1 MSNLVPF
8 NEIENMAL
16 AVSKS
21 KLFGVNT
28 PEQAMSLMILCQA
41 EGLHPGIAMRDYHII
56 QGRPALKADAML
68 ARFQQAGGKVE
79 WKEYTDAKVTGVFS
93 HPSGGSLE
101 VSWSLQQ
108 AKAIG
113 IANKDNWKNYP
124 RAMLR
129 ARVVSEGIRSVYPGC
144 VVGVYTPE
152 EVQDFAPPVPQST
165 VKDMG
170 MAERVED
177 VLPTEVPSI
186 QEASGAFKLY
196 VPNSEEP
203 YAAFHTKEEWVSG
216 YAQMVFKIFNS
227 AKFTEEV
234 KEDKIAMLDKSNKDT
249 LSKLDT
255 FQKLKLR
262 TELVA
267 MGVPQGPKASKS
279 PSSVEPELS
288 EGTSSD
294 T

>member
-1 MSNLVPF
+1 MSAIIPF

-68 ARFQQAGGKVE
+68 ARFQQAGGKVD
-79 WKEYTDAKVTGVFS
+79 WKEYTNDKVTGVFS
-93 HPSGGSLE
+93 HPQGGSLE
-101 VSWSLQQ
+101 VSWSLAQ

-152 EVQDFAPPVPQST
+152 EVQDFAPSSPAPA
-165 VKDMG
+165 KDMG

-177 VLPTEVPSI
+177 VPATEIPDI
-186 QEASGAFKLY
+186 QEADGAFKLY
-196 VPNSEEP
+196 LPNSEEP

-227 AKFTEEV
+227 PKFTEEA
-234 KEDKIAMLDKSNKDT
+234 KEEKIAMLDKSNT
-249 LSKLDT
+249 EMLAKLDS

-262 TELVA
+262 TELIA

-279 PSSVEPELS
+279 PSSAEQEHN
-288 EGTSSD
+288 EKTS
-294 T
+294 